1 MFGIISFIGLV
12 LFIASI
18 VFLFIKGSLR
28 EKGSKDIYGDSNS
41 SPQFLLDLREGK
53 KIYLVM
59 GLAFIMFLS
68 NWLFFYSSPGYQYF
82 LVYPWG
88 SKAAVTTEGF
98 KFAPFASIQEWNK
111 NIDIKTVATDP
122 EHKTDFNSEE
132 GISELEGI
140 MTPIDIRFIDQVT
153 GTMNVTTRFEIPKD
167 EKQFIEFAVKYRN
180 ITNLVHNTLI
190 PTISEQ
196 AKNTGFMYAAQ
207 DYISGAGQGFKQTFE
222 EQLENGAYVVVKK
235 EVKDTLFNEDVVSNG
250 PRHIKE
256 IQTSYIVQKV
266 IDPTTGKPKVV
277 PNEIAVSG
285 IKVSQVIVDN
295 VIPDPEYQARLKEQK
310 GESAKRQL
318 EQQKIATAKIA
329 QMRVIAEGEQQK
341 AEERVKQEIE
351 QVKTLIPYETEREK
365 EKQKLEAAKIAQQTA
380 EIEAKIKLT
389 TERAQAE
396 ANRLKVA
403 AGLTPQEKAE
413 WDYKKAV
420 GVAGYLKDISLPQTV
435 IMGES
440 GGKGDGLIE
449 KLLGAEIAKQM
460 LNANKKEQ

>member
-1 MFGIISFIGLV
+1 MLFGVLSFIGLV
-12 LFIASI
+12 LLLLSIA
-18 VFLFIKGSLR
+18 FFFIKGSLR
-28 EKGSKDIYGDSNS
+28 EPGLKDHRGNPLPP
-41 SPQFLLDLREGK
+41 SPAFLLSLK
-53 KIYLVM
+53 QNTKVVYVVM
-59 GLAFIMFLS
+59 TVSVLLFIS
-68 NWLFFYSSPGYQYF
+68 NWMFFYSSPGYQYF
-82 LVYPWG
+82 LVYPTG
-88 SKAAVTTEGF
+88 AKSAITTEGY
-98 KFAPFASIQEWNK
+98 KFAPFATIQEWNK
-111 NIDIKTVATDP
+111 NIDIKTVAVDP
-122 EHKTDFNSEE
+122 EHKSDFNSEE
-132 GISELEGI
+132 GIEELEGV

-167 EKQFIEFAVKYRN
+167 PNQFIEFAVKYRN

-235 EVKDTLFNEDVVSNG
+235 ELRDTVWNDEIVAQG
-250 PRHIKE
+250 ARHIKE

-266 IDPTTGKPKVV
+266 SDPVTGKPKVI

-285 IKVSQVIVDN
+285 ITVSQVIVDN

-329 QMRVIAEGEQQK
+329 QQRVIAEGEQQK
-341 AEERVKQEIE
+341 AAERVAQEIE

-380 EIEAKIKLT
+380 EIDARILLT
-389 TERAQAE
+389 KERAQAD

-403 AGLTPQEKAE
+403 AGLTPQERAE
-413 WDYKKAV
+413 WEYKKAV
-420 GVAGYLKDISLPQTV
+420 GVAEQLKGLKLPETV
-435 IMGES
+435 IMGDN
-440 GGKGDGLIE
+440 KGEDGLIS
-449 KLLGAEIAKQM
+449 KLLGAEIAKSM
-460 LNANKKEQ
+460 LNKKE